1 MWNRKIAAAAVL
13 AAGCGAAAI
22 ACGPFFPWELLDN
35 RGQTLKATPVNSF
48 GFEAGHLAPSPAD
61 KLKPVESFDF
71 AWASQ
76 MRDQQMEN
84 AARELGEAESGGLS
98 TNGIILLRAARAAGS
113 GPEALEKGKGL
124 PLAVLHYTAGAVA
137 WHKSDTA
144 FAKTQFET
152 LLRLPDKERK
162 PRAVWAAYM
171 LGRIGAE
178 NHDEAAAASGFHW
191 ARDLAKKGAP
201 DPLGLAVASYG
212 EEARVHLQA
221 AEALLEAGGGAVSGR
236 QGSIDSEAGKYSGSV
251 LPNRQ
256 IEPFRKEIAKAVAL
270 YAEQAARGS
279 NSGIQSLR
287 IVAEFLLDRSDRI
300 AAGAREPQVQRLM
313 VAYAL
318 RLAGNNTYD
327 HSYSTGYTAPN
338 AIQVDNQ
345 LSAER
350 QRDVF
355 ADLIAALK
363 MQSRPA
369 GADRI
374 AALCY
379 SRGDWAC
386 ATDFA
391 KKSDSPLAAWVE
403 AKLSTQRG
411 DLAAAAKFYAEA
423 VHGFPTSNAL
433 EEDGK
438 KLVLGESGVVALARG
453 DYVDALAK
461 LWPVSGTYWSDVA
474 YLAERV
480 LTVDEL
486 KAFVDAH
493 VPPGKVPVVDGKPA
507 PYGTPFDSRVTL
519 RDLLARRLMR
529 EKRYDE
535 AFGYFSTDKV
545 REAAKAYAAALK
557 QADRRW
563 GKVDKAEALFQ
574 AATIARQSGME
585 IMGTEGP
592 PDEYF
597 TEGEFPAG
605 LGRDTLTGPFITK
618 GERDRFAASKATPD
632 QRFHYR
638 YLAIDEAGAAA
649 DLVPDKSQAF
659 AAMLCHA
666 TAWSGRDPARAKA
679 LWLRYV
685 KQGARVPF
693 AKTFGV
699 KCPAPDF
706 KGAIQMERK
715 IMIRDAKRYVSRNRW
730 WFAGGGSAG
739 LLAIAGIVAFLLLRR
754 RRPA

>member
-1 MWNRKIAAAAVL
+1 MWNRKIATAAVL

-22 ACGPFFPWELLDN
+22 ACGPFFPWQLLDD
-35 RGQTLKATPVNSF
+35 RAQTLRATPVNSF
-48 GFEAGHLAPSPAD
+48 GFEAKHLAPTPVD

-76 MRDQQMEN
+76 MKDQQAEN
-84 AARELGEAESGGLS
+84 TARELGEAESAGLT
-98 TNGIILLRAARAAGS
+98 TNEVTLLRAARAAAS

-137 WHKSDTA
+137 WHKSDYA

-152 LLRLPDKERK
+152 LLRLPENLRK

-171 LGRIGAE
+171 MGRIAAE
-178 NHDEAAAASGFHW
+178 SHDAQGAASGLQW
-191 ARDLAKKGAP
+191 ARDMARKGAP

-212 EEARVHLQA
+212 EEARVHLHA
-221 AEALLEAGGGAVSGR
+221 AEALLEADGRTASGG
-236 QGSIDSEAGKYSGSV
+236 QGTIDSEANKYSGSV
-251 LPNRQ
+251 LPDRQ
-256 IEPFRKEIAKAVAL
+256 NEPFRMEIAQAVAL
-270 YAEQAARGS
+270 YAEQAAHGS
-279 NSGIQSLR
+279 NSGMQSLR

-300 AAGAREPQVQRLM
+300 AAVAREPQVQRLM

-318 RLAGNNTYD
+318 RLAENNTYD
-327 HSYSTGYTAPN
+327 HSHDTGYTVPN
-338 AIQVDNQ
+338 TIQLNNQ

-350 QRDVF
+350 KTDVF
-355 ADLIAALK
+355 ADLIAVLK
-363 MQSRPA
+363 MQTHPA

-386 ATDFA
+386 AGDFA
-391 KKSDSPLAAWVE
+391 RKSGSPLAAWVE
-403 AKLSTQRG
+403 AKLATQRG
-411 DLAAAAKFYAEA
+411 DLAAAAKFYAQA
-423 VHGFPTSNAL
+423 VHGFPTSTAL
-433 EEDGK
+433 EEDGR

-474 YLAERV
+474 YLSERV

-486 KAFVDAH
+486 KTFVDAH
-493 VPPGKVPVVDGKPA
+493 VPRGKASVVDGNPA

-535 AFGYFSTDKV
+535 ALPYFSTDKV
-545 REAAKAYAAALK
+545 RETAKAYAEALK
-557 QADRRW
+557 RAGRSW
-563 GKVDKAEALFQ
+563 GKVDQAEALFQ

-597 TEGEFPAG
+597 TQGDFELG
-605 LGRDTLTGPFITK
+605 LGRNTLSGPFITK

-638 YLAIDEAGAAA
+638 YVAIGEAAA
-649 DLVPDKSQAF
+649 AAGLVPPRSQAF
-659 AAMLCHA
+659 AALLCHA
-666 TAWSGRDPARAKA
+666 TQWSGRDPARAKA

-693 AKTFGV
+693 ATTFGV

-715 IMIRDAKRYVSRNRW
+715 LMIREARTYVSHHRW
-730 WFAGGGSAG
+730 WFAGGGAAVLSIIAG
-739 LLAIAGIVAFLLLRR
+739 LVVFLLLRR
-754 RRPA
+754 NR

>member
-1 MWNRKIAAAAVL
+1 MRNRKIAIAAVL

-48 GFEAGHLAPSPAD
+48 GFEAKHLAPTPTD

-76 MRDQQMEN
+76 MRDQQTEN
-84 AARELGEAESGGLS
+84 AARELGEAEAAGLS
-98 TNGIILLRAARAAGS
+98 TNDVILLRAARAAAS

-137 WHKSDTA
+137 WHKSDEA

-152 LLRLPDKERK
+152 LLRLPDKERR

-171 LGRIGAE
+171 LGRIAAE
-178 NHDEAAAASGFHW
+178 AHDEAGATSGFHW
-191 ARDLAKKGAP
+191 ARDLAKRGAP

-221 AEALLEAGGGAVSGR
+221 AEALLEAGGGIGS
-236 QGSIDSEAGKYSGSV
+236 QGSIESEASKYAGSV
-251 LPNRQ
+251 LPDRQ
-256 IEPFRKEIAKAVAL
+256 TEAFRQEIAKAVAL

-279 NSGIQSLR
+279 QSGTQSLR

-300 AAGAREPQVQRLM
+300 MAVAREPQAQRLM

-338 AIQVDNQ
+338 AIQLDNQ
-345 LSAER
+345 LAADR

-363 MQSRPA
+363 TQTRPA

-391 KKSDSPLAAWVE
+391 RKSGSPLAAWVE
-403 AKLSTQRG
+403 AKLATQKG
-411 DLAAAAKFYAEA
+411 DLATAAKFYAEA
-423 VHGFPTSNAL
+423 VHGFPTTTVL

-480 LTVDEL
+480 LTTDEL

-493 VPPGKVPVVDGKPA
+493 VPPGKVPVWDGNPT

-557 QADRRW
+557 RADRNW

-592 PDEYF
+592 PDEYY
-597 TEGEFPAG
+597 TQGEFPFG
-605 LGRDTLTGPFITK
+605 LGRAALDGPFIAK
-618 GERDRFAASKATPD
+618 GERDRFATSKAVPD

-638 YLAIDEAGAAA
+638 YVAIGEISAAA
-649 DLVPDKSQAF
+649 DLVPEKSQAF

-666 TAWSGRDPARAKA
+666 TTWSSRDPARAKA

-693 AKTFGV
+693 ATTFGV
-699 KCPAPDF
+699 QCPAPDF

-730 WFAGGGSAG
+730 WFAGSGAAG
-739 LLAIAGIVAFLLLRR
+739 LLGIAGIVAFLLLRR
-754 RRPA
+754 RRTA